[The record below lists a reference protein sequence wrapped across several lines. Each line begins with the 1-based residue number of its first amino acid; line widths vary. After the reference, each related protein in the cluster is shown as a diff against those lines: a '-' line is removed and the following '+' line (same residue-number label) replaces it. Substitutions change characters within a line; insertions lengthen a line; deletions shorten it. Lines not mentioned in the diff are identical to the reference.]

1 MRGKIINIILLLVSV
16 FFALPVF
23 ASDTSGT
30 INASANY
37 AWGENMAW
45 INFAPTTSGVYS
57 GLAITDTAIT
67 GYAWSAIDGWI
78 NFGPT
83 NSGQGVTNT
92 SDGVLDGNAWSS
104 NLGWISFAGVT
115 INSSGKFTGTAGTE
129 GSIPGRISFDCMQCN
144 VTTDWRPLSARTVD
158 VVISSNKSS
167 GNIGNTGN
175 TSGTTHQNI
184 VQTFNDISL
193 PIPTDTGLSD
203 HVEAYNAPLVVLPNQ
218 TGLLV
223 HTFETGVGVIL
234 QIPAH
239 AYASGLTIE
248 ITKQNPAE
256 ENTSLFSFA
265 YGGGVF
271 NIVAKNSSGAL
282 VHSFL
287 QPIKI
292 TLSIPVNLAGRTDIG
307 VYWYDS
313 VHKTWVAVPNVTYAG
328 TTASFYVDH
337 LTIFAVMQSG
347 TKNETNTAISTS
359 TPIKKLG
366 LQQSKT
372 KTHNIILFMLLVLL
386 VCFLYFYK
394 KSKCKNK

>member
-115 INSSGKFTGTAGTE
+115 INSSGKFIGTAGTE

-167 GNIGNTGN
+167 GNTGNTGN
-175 TSGTTHQNI
+175 TSGTIHQNI
-184 VQTFNDISL
+184 VQTFKDISL
-193 PIPTDTGLSD
+193 PVPTDIVSSD

-218 TGLLV
+218 TGLLAE
-223 HTFETGVGVIL
+223 TFESGVGAIV

-239 AYASGLTIE
+239 AYTSGLTIE

-265 YGGGVF
+265 YGDGVF
-271 NIVAKNSSGAL
+271 SVVAKDSSGTL
-282 VHSFL
+282 VHSFMK
-287 QPIKI
+287 PIKI
-292 TLSIPVNLAGRTDIG
+292 TLSIPVNLAGRADIG
-307 VYWYDS
+307 VYWYD
-313 VHKTWVAVPNVTYAG
+313 VAHKNWVAVPNVTYTG
-328 TTASFYVDH
+328 TTASFYVNH

-347 TKNETNTAISTS
+347 SKKDTVSISS
-359 TPIKKLG
+359 TPTETTTVG
-366 LQQSKT
+366 LQQSKN

-386 VCFLYFYK
+386 ICFLYLHE